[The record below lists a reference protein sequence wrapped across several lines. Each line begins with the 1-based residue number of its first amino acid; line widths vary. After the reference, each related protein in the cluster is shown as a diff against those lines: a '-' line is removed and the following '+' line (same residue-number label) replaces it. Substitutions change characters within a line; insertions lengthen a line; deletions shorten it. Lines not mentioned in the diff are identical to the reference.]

1 MRTGACQDLCDA
13 CEANS
18 AIDTEIHV
26 FIFREFTSFALLS
39 SFMQKYFCFSRAKI
53 NRVSQSLILQTW
65 KSPRYM

>member
-26 FIFREFTSFALLS
+26 FIFREFTSFALLP
-39 SFMQKYFCFSRAKI
+39 SFIQKYFGFSRAKI
-53 NRVSQSLILQTW
+53 NRVSQPFFLKTW
-65 KSPRYM
+65 K